1 MRKNHDENIEKD
13 IKQYLKNE
21 ADKVSVP
28 EGMFFKVRSEILRK
42 EEKGVSNMKSK
53 FLNPKTILIAGIVC
67 VLTTVTCVAAT
78 DLSGWYG
85 SSSQLTETTTFPDK
99 DEVNEKVGFT
109 PKYIKEFSNGFKF
122 ESFNYSNEEMRNEKG
137 EVYEKNKRAHFD
149 YTKGSPEKKQSLRA
163 SATKIDE
170 QYLNKNDNEN
180 VIRDDYRGIE
190 IKYTSYKYKA
200 VPEDYRP
207 SEEEKELCD
216 RGLLQIGYGAESD
229 EIEESNTQ
237 HVSWYEDGILY
248 SIMNFNYDDLSKD
261 DMINMAK
268 EIIDQN

>member
-122 ESFNYSNEEMRNEKG
+122 ESF
-137 EVYEKNKRAHFD
+137 D
-149 YTKGSPEKKQSLRA
+149 YTKGSPEKKQSLSA

-268 EIIDQN
+268 EIIDQT